1 MIKKSTPV
9 KSKKS
14 QLKQQFAPKQS
25 TINFLLSFASV
36 YQATTIQGS
45 NQVCDFILN

>member
-1 MIKKSTPV
+1 MIKKTTLTKP
-9 KSKKS
+9 KKS
-14 QLKQQFAPKQS
+14 QLVSPKQS